1 MNDTVVTLVG
11 NVATR
16 VEFRESETG
25 GAARFRL
32 AATARRWD
40 RARGGWTDGPTS
52 FYTVWAR
59 RALGANLAA
68 SVSVGEPL
76 VVHGRLRVREDER
89 EGQWR
94 TSVEVD
100 AVAVGHDLTR
110 GTSAFRRAVRTAP
123 ALTVGHGGAAERQEA
138 APEAPWE
145 GEPARHGPP
154 PGAPADTVA
163 ASTPAS

>member
-25 GAARFRL
+25 GAARFRF

-59 RALGANLAA
+59 RSLGANLAA

-110 GTSAFRRAVRTAP
+110 GTTAFRRAVRAAP
-123 ALTVGHGGAAERQEA
+123 ALTVGHGDAAEGQETA
-138 APEAPWE
+138 GRTPWE
-145 GEPARHGPP
+145 GEPARPEPP
-154 PGAPADTVA
+154 REAPAAPVA
-163 ASTPAS
+163 APTPAS